1 MKRKIL
7 SYLFYTTFGPFKVWC
22 AASFVFLAAFVV
34 ADVPVLRYLAFPAL
48 LLWLLSCLV
57 GFVAFLHAFTHD
69 GRAVVQLLVG
79 VFGWGVFVVALVAAL
94 FLRAHVAI
102 TILPDVTGWRCSE
115 KTDEIPFSV
124 EFKHSH
130 VFLAEYDKRIS
141 FKSGKRIGVWPD
153 TGGGGAFAVYDLG
166 DGMFYLADGL
176 DCDFMRNDY
185 RVNVKDETVEILV
198 GDTWLLI
205 PDGTKSIVSSG
216 SARDIHDGNVKYDL
230 GVKTAD
236 GEKLILCDGLPL
248 GDTLGNR
255 RYLGRIAPSGRFHA
269 DGIDP
274 NPQIKKLEM
283 PTEPK

>member
-1 MKRKIL
+1 
-7 SYLFYTTFGPFKVWC
+7 
-22 AASFVFLAAFVV
+22 
-34 ADVPVLRYLAFPAL
+34 
-48 LLWLLSCLV
+48 
-57 GFVAFLHAFTHD
+57 
-69 GRAVVQLLVG
+69 
-79 VFGWGVFVVALVAAL
+79 
-94 FLRAHVAI
+94 
-102 TILPDVTGWRCSE
+102 
-115 KTDEIPFSV
+115 
-124 EFKHSH
+124 
-130 VFLAEYDKRIS
+130 
-141 FKSGKRIGVWPD
+141 
-153 TGGGGAFAVYDLG
+153 
-166 DGMFYLADGL
+166 
-176 DCDFMRNDY
+176 MRNDY

-236 GEKLILCDGLPL
+236 GEKLILCGGLPL